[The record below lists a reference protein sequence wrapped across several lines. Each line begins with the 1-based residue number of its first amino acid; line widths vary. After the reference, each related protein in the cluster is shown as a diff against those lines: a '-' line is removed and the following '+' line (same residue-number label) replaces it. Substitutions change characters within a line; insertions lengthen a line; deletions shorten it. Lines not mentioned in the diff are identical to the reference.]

1 LRILF
6 FARQS
11 RAGAECRALGLALAV
26 AFLLTFDG
34 SRPAGAQAD
43 QVIRV
48 GAGAFE
54 ANAGAYYAQDNGF
67 FKQVGLNVQ
76 IEAYN
81 GGGAIAAAVIGGSLQ
96 IGVANPLPVAA
107 AHEKGLDFV
116 IIAPGSLY
124 DVASTPPNLMVA
136 PNSRVRTGKDLEGT
150 TVAVTSL
157 QGLDPLGAME
167 WIDKN
172 GGDSRRVKLV
182 ELPQTLMGDA
192 VASGRV
198 AAAMMADP
206 AVTAALN
213 AGKVRGLSKS
223 YAYIGNH
230 FFVSCWFSSREWADK
245 NPDVVRRF
253 RIAIDRAGDWATRN
267 PEAAAA
273 ILHKYMNIT
282 VARAREVHAKTTE
295 PYMVQQVIDA
305 AVKYKY
311 LEHPMDARDI
321 IWTTPANR

>member
-1 LRILF
+1 MTRRLRF
-6 FARQS
+6 VVA
-11 RAGAECRALGLALAV
+11 ALALAF
-26 AFLLTFDG
+26 APH
-34 SRPAGAQAD
+34 SAGAQTG
-43 QVIRV
+43 QVIKI

-54 ANAGAYYAQDNGF
+54 ANAGAYYAQENGF
-67 FKQVGLNVQ
+67 FKQVGLNVEIQ
-76 IEAYN
+76 AFN

-96 IGVANPLPVAA
+96 IGVANPLPIAA

-124 DVASTPPNLMVA
+124 DIASTPPNLMVA
-136 PNSRVRTGKDLEGT
+136 PNSPIRTGKDLEGS

-157 QGLDPLGAME
+157 QGLDPLGVME
-167 WIDKN
+167 WIDKT
-172 GGDSRRVKLV
+172 GGDSHKVKLV

-198 AAAMMADP
+198 AVAMMADP

-245 NPDVVRRF
+245 NPDLVRRF
-253 RIAIDRAGDWATRN
+253 RIAIDMAGTWATKN

-273 ILHKYMNIT
+273 ILKKYMNIS
-282 VARAREVHAKTTE
+282 VARAREVHAKTSE
-295 PYMVQQVIDA
+295 PSMVQPVIDA

-311 LEHPMDARDI
+311 LDRPMDAREI
-321 IWTTPANR
+321 IWIGPH

>member
-1 LRILF
+1 VNPPKLRVIVAAAALILVPF
-6 FARQS
+6 VNNAH
-11 RAGAECRALGLALAV
+11 
-26 AFLLTFDG
+26 
-34 SRPAGAQAD
+34 PAGAQAD

-54 ANAGAYYAQDNGF
+54 ANAGAYYAADNGF
-67 FKQVGLNVQ
+67 FKQVGLNVE

-124 DVASTPPNLMVA
+124 DLATTPPNLMVT
-136 PNSRVRTGKDLEGT
+136 PNSPVRTGKDLEGT
-150 TVAVTSL
+150 TIGVTSL
-157 QGLDPLGAME
+157 QGLDPLGVME

-182 ELPQTLMGDA
+182 EIPQTLMGDA
-192 VASGRV
+192 VAGGRV
-198 AAAMMADP
+198 AAAVMAEP

-230 FFVSCWFSSREWADK
+230 FFVSCWFSSREWADR
-245 NPDVVRRF
+245 NPDVIRRF
-253 RIAIDRAGDWATRN
+253 RIAINRAGEWATKN

-282 VARAREVHAKTTE
+282 VARAREVHAKTSE
-295 PYMVQQVIDA
+295 PSMVQPVIDA

-311 LEHPMDARDI
+311 LDRQMDAREI
-321 IWTTPANR
+321 IWTAPAGRSG

>member
-1 LRILF
+1 MIRRH
-6 FARQS
+6 ARVIV
-11 RAGAECRALGLALAV
+11 AALAIALGAH
-26 AFLLTFDG
+26 
-34 SRPAGAQAD
+34 PAGAQTEP
-43 QVIRV
+43 VIKV

-67 FKQVGLNVQ
+67 FKQVGLNVEIQ
-76 IEAYN
+76 AYN

-124 DVASTPPNLMVA
+124 DLATTPPNLMVT
-136 PNSRVRTGKDLEGT
+136 PSSPIHTGKDFDGT

-157 QGLDPLGAME
+157 QGLDPLGVME

-172 GGDSRRVKLV
+172 GGDSRKVKLV

-198 AAAMMADP
+198 AAAIMAEP

-245 NPDVVRRF
+245 NPDVIRRF
-253 RIAIDRAGDWATRN
+253 RIAIDMAGTWATKN

-273 ILHKYMNIT
+273 ILKKYMNIS
-282 VARAREVHAKTTE
+282 VARAREVHAKTSE
-295 PYMVQQVIDA
+295 PSMVQPVIDA
-305 AVKYKY
+305 AVRYKY
-311 LEHPMDARDI
+311 LDRTMDAREI
-321 IWTTPANR
+321 IWIGPKKS